1 MNEEPNK
8 RLVTFLKA
16 IETAGIRSAG
26 KEVACHHS
34 AVEVNDWH
42 KIQKAM
48 RDSINTSGSNDSSE
62 VHVIQSAALKNKE

>member
-1 MNEEPNK
+1 MNEETNK
-8 RLVTFLKA
+8 RLAAFLKA
-16 IETAGIRSAG
+16 IETAGIRSSG

-48 RDSINTSGSNDSSE
+48 KDSICNQDSSDSSE
-62 VHVIQSAALKNKE
+62 VDVVQSVALKNKD